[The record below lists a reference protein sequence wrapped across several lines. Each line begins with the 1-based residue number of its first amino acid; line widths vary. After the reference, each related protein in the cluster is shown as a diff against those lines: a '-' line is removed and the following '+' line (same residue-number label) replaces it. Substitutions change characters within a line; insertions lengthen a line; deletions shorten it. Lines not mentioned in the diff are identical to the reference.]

1 MNNFLIECL
10 DVSKEY
16 YQGNKTIKVLENIK
30 FNLKRGSSIGILG
43 PSGSGKTTLLHI
55 LAGIDVPTSGEVLFK
70 GQQFSNCD
78 TNTKAYLRNQNIG
91 FVYQFHHL
99 LPEFNALE
107 NVALPILISGQ
118 DKKKAYSKAT
128 DLLAR
133 VDLEE
138 RFFHRPSQ
146 LSGGERQR
154 VAIARCLAN
163 SPSCLI
169 MDEPTGD
176 LDAENAESITNL
188 IFDISKEQKTTL
200 IIATHDTK
208 LAENLESNLNLGFT

>member
-10 DVSKEY
+10 NVSKEFC
-16 YQGNKTIKVLENIK
+16 QGNKTIKVLDNIK
-30 FNLKRGSSIGILG
+30 FDLKRGSSLGIIG

-70 GQQFSNCD
+70 GKQFSSCD
-78 TNTKAYLRNQNIG
+78 INTKAYLRNQNIG
-91 FVYQFHHL
+91 FIYQFHHL
-99 LPEFNALE
+99 LPEFNAVE

-128 DLLAR
+128 DLLLR
-133 VDLEE
+133 VDLKE
-138 RFFHRPSQ
+138 RLSHRPSQ

-188 IFDISKEQKTTL
+188 ILEISEEEKTSL

-208 LAENLESNLNLGFT
+208 LAGSLESKLNLEFT

>member
-1 MNNFLIECL
+1 MCIR
-10 DVSKEY
+10 D
-16 YQGNKTIKVLENIK
+16 
-30 FNLKRGSSIGILG
+30 R
-43 PSGSGKTTLLHI
+43 
-55 LAGIDVPTSGEVLFK
+55 
-70 GQQFSNCD
+70 
-78 TNTKAYLRNQNIG
+78 
-91 FVYQFHHL
+91 
-99 LPEFNALE
+99 E

-118 DKKKAYSKAT
+118 DKKKAYSEAT

-208 LAENLESNLNLGFT
+208 LAENLESKLNLGFT